1 MRVESPLSFERVR
14 ETFVRENPDPG
25 FGSTDYAL
33 RLLEAANIQF
43 GEWYSV
49 VLSLEDSL
57 RVMLPHHV
65 HKGLDL
71 ILNLIPESGLL
82 VSEVLPKI
90 ELAPKSHECP
100 QRIQKLSQ
108 DPLSTI
114 FLSAT
119 PLSQG
124 DNSDYRE
131 LVRRGY
137 KGLTHLDGLHRLI
150 AYAKSGRS
158 EIVAYV
164 AGLPVTDAVTNT
176 NGGICNHHP

>member
-1 MRVESPLSFERVR
+1 MRVESALSFERVR
-14 ETFVRENPDPG
+14 ETFLRENPDPK

-33 RLLEAANIQF
+33 RLLEAANTQF
-43 GEWYSV
+43 GEWCSV
-49 VLSLEDSL
+49 VLSAEDSL
-57 RVMLPHHV
+57 CIMLPHHT
-65 HKGLDL
+65 HKG
-71 ILNLIPESGLL
+71 LNLIPESGLL

-100 QRIQKLSQ
+100 QWIQKLSQ
-108 DPLSTI
+108 DPLSTG

-119 PLSQG
+119 PLSHG

-131 LVRRGY
+131 LVRRSY

-158 EIVAYV
+158 EIVACV
-164 AGLPVTDAVTNT
+164 AGLPVN
-176 NGGICNHHP
+176 

>member
-1 MRVESPLSFERVR
+1 MRIESPVSFERVC
-14 ETFVRENPDPG
+14 ETFVRENPDPR

-65 HKGLDL
+65 HKGL
-71 ILNLIPESGLL
+71 NLIPESGLL
-82 VSEVLPKI
+82 VSKVLPKI
-90 ELAPKSHECP
+90 ELAPQSHECRR
-100 QRIQKLSQ
+100 RIEKLSQ
-108 DPLSTI
+108 DPLSTV

-124 DNSDYRE
+124 DNSDYRQ
-131 LVRRGY
+131 LVRRSY

-164 AGLPVTDAVTNT
+164 AGSPVTDAVTHT
-176 NGGICNHHP
+176 